1 MCTGH
6 ATFILIFG
14 NVCTSSQLKTNLNDQ
29 EMNISRLYDL
39 VLLKK
44 YITIYKNRF
53 NDNIYVKFTLLWNAL
68 YLIFGEKKISETF
81 LMPQEGSSEWIDCI
95 RLHSCVC
102 KKKKLILIITQA
114 YAWYWHEKCISQTVF
129 AMTNVA
135 WCFKTSK
142 IVS

>member
-1 MCTGH
+1 MPH
-6 ATFILIFG
+6 SFFFLVI
-14 NVCTSSQLKTNLNDQ
+14 VCISSQLKTNLNDQ
-29 EMNISRLYDL
+29 EMNISRLYAL
-39 VLLKK
+39 VLLNK
-44 YITIYKNRF
+44 YFTVYKNQF

-68 YLIFGEKKISETF
+68 YLIFGEKKIRCLKKEVVNE
-81 LMPQEGSSEWIDCI
+81 LIALDC
-95 RLHSCVC
+95 CVC
-102 KKKKLILIITQA
+102 KKKKMILIITQA

>member
-39 VLLKK
+39 VLLNK

-68 YLIFGEKKISETF
+68 YLIFGEKKIRCLKKEVVNE
-81 LMPQEGSSEWIDCI
+81 LIALDCI
-95 RLHSCVC
+95 VVFA
-102 KKKKLILIITQA
+102 KKKLILIITQA

>member
-1 MCTGH
+1 
-6 ATFILIFG
+6 
-14 NVCTSSQLKTNLNDQ
+14 
-29 EMNISRLYDL
+29 MNISRLYDL

-68 YLIFGEKKISETF
+68 YLIFGEKKISETVVNE
-81 LMPQEGSSEWIDCI
+81 LIALDCI
-95 RLHSCVC
+95 VVFA
-102 KKKKLILIITQA
+102 KKKLILIITQA

>member
-39 VLLKK
+39 FLLNK

-102 KKKKLILIITQA
+102 KKKN
-114 YAWYWHEKCISQTVF
+114 WF
-129 AMTNVA
+129 
-135 WCFKTSK
+135 
-142 IVS
+142 

>member
-6 ATFILIFG
+6 VTFILIFG

-39 VLLKK
+39 VLLNKN
-44 YITIYKNRF
+44 ITIYKNRF

-102 KKKKLILIITQA
+102 KKKIILIITQA
-114 YAWYWHEKCISQTVF
+114 YARYWHEKCISQTVF

-135 WCFKTSK
+135 LCFKTSK

>member
-39 VLLKK
+39 VLLNKN
-44 YITIYKNRF
+44 ITIYKNRF

-102 KKKKLILIITQA
+102 QKKK
-114 YAWYWHEKCISQTVF
+114 WF
-129 AMTNVA
+129 
-135 WCFKTSK
+135 
-142 IVS
+142 

>member
-39 VLLKK
+39 VLLNK

-68 YLIFGEKKISETF
+68 YLIFGEKKKVKHF
-81 LMPQEGSSEWIDCI
+81 LCLKKEVVNELIALDCI
-95 RLHSCVC
+95 VVFA
-102 KKKKLILIITQA
+102 KKKK
-114 YAWYWHEKCISQTVF
+114 WF
-129 AMTNVA
+129 
-135 WCFKTSK
+135 
-142 IVS
+142 

>member
-39 VLLKK
+39 VLLNK

-68 YLIFGEKKISETF
+68 YLIFGEKKIRCLKKEVVNE
-81 LMPQEGSSEWIDCI
+81 LIALDCI
-95 RLHSCVC
+95 VVFA
-102 KKKKLILIITQA
+102 KKKLILIITQA

-129 AMTNVA
+129 AMTNVS

>member
-39 VLLKK
+39 VLLNK

-68 YLIFGEKKISETF
+68 YLLFGEKKISETF

-102 KKKKLILIITQA
+102 KKKIDFNYNASICTIL
-114 YAWYWHEKCISQTVF
+114 AWKMHFTDSIC
-129 AMTNVA
+129 ND
-135 WCFKTSK
+135 
-142 IVS
+142 

>member
-39 VLLKK
+39 VLLNK

-68 YLIFGEKKISETF
+68 YLIFGEKKKVKHF
-81 LMPQEGSSEWIDCI
+81 LCLKKEVVNELIALDCI
-95 RLHSCVC
+95 VVFA
-102 KKKKLILIITQA
+102 KKKLILIITQA